1 MSSKSF
7 KTFCKYAASNPDV
20 MDKLKDLLNKG
31 QDWLAEVDKDPQ
43 KRMMLAT
50 GVGAGLGGLTGA
62 GIAGKGNR
70 IKGALIGAG
79 LGGGIG
85 AGASYTRG
93 LYKDL
98 QKKDEDLLKKDNEL
112 LKEKA
117 GRKAD
122 KEEAK
127 KQFEKSFVDQDYRD
141 QMLLALLKGDKK
153 AAQAFRDKI
162 KNPDDLDKILDVKI
176 KDWKGEDTLP
186 FMTSPKGLRP
196 HPAYIHRDNRSGLEN
211 IQADYM
217 ALQKIIDRLRLS
229 RVPGVAE
236 EAKALNAAPTP
247 EGGLWRRFTDALNS
261 LQPAPVSPQAAVE
274 NWARMYPG
282 H

>member
-7 KTFCKYAASNPDV
+7 KTFCKYAANNPDV

-62 GIAGKGNR
+62 GIAGKGSR
-70 IKGALIGAG
+70 LKGALIGAG
-79 LGGGIG
+79 LGGAAG

-98 QKKDEDLLKKDNEL
+98 QSKEKDLA
-112 LKEKA
+112 KEKA

-122 KEEAK
+122 NEASK

-153 AAQAFRDKI
+153 AAQAFRAKI
-162 KNPDDLDKILDVKI
+162 KNTEDLDKILGVNI
-176 KDWKGEDTLP
+176 KDWRGADALP

-196 HPAYIHRDNRSGLEN
+196 TPAYIHRDNRSGLKN
-211 IQADYM
+211 IQDDY
-217 ALQKIIDRLRLS
+217 ATLQKIIDRLRLS

-236 EAKALNAAPTP
+236 EAKALSVAPAP
-247 EGGLWRRFTDALNS
+247 SGSLWTRFTNSLNS
-261 LQPAPVSPQAAVE
+261 LQPAKVSPQAALE
-274 NWARMYPG
+274 NWASMYPG